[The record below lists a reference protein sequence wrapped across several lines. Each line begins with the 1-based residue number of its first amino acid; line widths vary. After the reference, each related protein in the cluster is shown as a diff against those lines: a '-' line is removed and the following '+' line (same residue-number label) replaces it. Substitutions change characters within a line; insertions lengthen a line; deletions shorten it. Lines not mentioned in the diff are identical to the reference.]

1 MYSPH
6 NEGKSVIAE
15 KFIRTL
21 KHKIHKYM
29 TSISKNMYIDKLD
42 HRVNKYNNPYDS
54 RVKMKSVD
62 IKSSTYID
70 SGKEINDEDLN
81 LKLMILLEYQNIK
94 IFLQKICFELV

>member
-1 MYSPH
+1 MYSLH

-21 KHKIHKYM
+21 KNKIYMHM
-29 TSISKNMYIDKLD
+29 TSISKNVYIDNLH
-42 HRVNKYNNPYDS
+42 HRVNKYNNAYDS

-70 SGKEINDEDLN
+70 SGKEINDEGLN
-81 LKLMILLEYQNIK
+81 LKLVILLEYQNIK
-94 IFLQKICFELV
+94 TFLQKICFKLV

>member
-21 KHKIHKYM
+21 KHKIQKYM

-70 SGKEINDEDLN
+70 SGKEINDEGLN

-94 IFLQKICFELV
+94 TFLQKICFELV